1 MFLCMY
7 MFLKDFLRFLR
18 VLLRFIIVSQ
28 GFLCFYACIYMV
40 FLRFLMVSQG
50 FLCFYVCFFK
60 DFLRF
65 LRAFI
70 KVSQG
75 FLKVSIYVWCS

>member
-28 GFLCFYACIYMV
+28 GFLCFYACI
-40 FLRFLMVSQG
+40 
-50 FLCFYVCFFK
+50 CFSRISY
-60 DFLRF
+60 DFL
-65 LRAFI
+65 
-70 KVSQG
+70 G
-75 FLKVSIYVWCS
+75 FY